1 MEDQN
6 YTIKDIARMA
16 GVSAGTVDRVLHNR
30 GDVSPQ
36 SKAKVQKVLDEIH
49 YQPNVFAIGL
59 AAKKK
64 YSFVCLIP
72 YYIEHDYWHSV
83 VGGIERARQELRPFN
98 VSVDYLCYQQG
109 DKESY
114 LEVCRRVE
122 ESNVDAV
129 LIAPNFRN
137 ETLALTDYLQA
148 KKVAYAFIDF
158 NMEEANALTYIG
170 QDSYKSGYIA
180 AKILMRN
187 YQAGEGQ
194 ELVLFLSN
202 NKNSPAEIQ
211 MQRRL
216 AGFMSFITEEYEKL
230 VIHEVVLNKSNQEN
244 NQKTLDEFFRLHPK
258 ATLGVVFNS
267 RVYQLGE
274 YLRSAGR
281 SMKGL
286 IGYDLLKANVELL
299 KSGDVHYL
307 IGQRPGLQGYCGVK
321 ALCDHVFFKKSVEP
335 VKYMPIDIMIK
346 ENIDFYFEFV

>member
-64 YSFVCLIP
+64 YSFICLIP

-83 VGGIERARQELRPFN
+83 VGGIESARQELRPFN
-98 VSVDYLCYQQG
+98 VSVDFLCYHHG

-114 LEVCRRVE
+114 QKACQAIREKT
-122 ESNVDAV
+122 VDAV
-129 LIAPNFRN
+129 LIAPNFRE
-137 ETLALTDYLQA
+137 ETLALTGYLHENEI
-148 KKVAYAFIDF
+148 AYAFVDF
-158 NMEEANALTYIG
+158 NIEETNALTYIG
-170 QDSYKSGYIA
+170 QDSFKSGYIA

-187 YQAGEGQ
+187 YLKGEGQ

-202 NKNSPAEIQ
+202 SKDNPAEIQ

-216 AGFMSFITEEYEKL
+216 EGFMSFITEEFNNL
-230 VIHEVVLNKSNQEN
+230 IIHEVILNKANQEV
-244 NQKTLDEFFRLHPK
+244 NQQILDEFFQNYPK
-258 ATLGVVFNS
+258 ATFGAVFNS
-267 RVYQLGE
+267 RVYQLGD
-274 YLRSAGR
+274 YLRRTGR
-281 SMKGL
+281 CMKGL

-299 KSGDVHYL
+299 KSGDVQYL
-307 IGQRPGLQGYCGVK
+307 IGQRPELQGYCGVK
-321 ALCDHVFFKKSVEP
+321 ALCDHVVFKKSVAP
-335 VKYMPIDIMIK
+335 VKYMPIDILIK